1 MNQLMWP
8 VVFAIGGALAF
19 ALSSNA
25 KLAELGKIVF
35 FVGAFWLC
43 HALSGR
49 ALHF

>member
-8 VVFAIGGALAF
+8 VVFVIGGALAF
-19 ALSSNA
+19 GLSTNA